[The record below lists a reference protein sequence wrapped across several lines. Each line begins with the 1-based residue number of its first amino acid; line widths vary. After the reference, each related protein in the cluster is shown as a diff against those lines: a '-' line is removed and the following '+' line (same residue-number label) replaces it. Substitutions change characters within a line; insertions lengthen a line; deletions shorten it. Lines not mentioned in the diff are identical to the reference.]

1 MTTAPAQAATITG
14 LVADL
19 KAEGHA
25 LVSAMPRSGEHLL
38 LRVRRADG
46 AEVAGQWFVS
56 AARAAHVAAATRRS
70 SREADP
76 DVASAV
82 HLVGAHTVLQPG
94 GADRRLTGLGRLAAD
109 PALELVAHRPE
120 RRAVVRHR
128 SGASYTKVVR
138 PDRLARVVDPLRHVA
153 ATSGPRVAEVLASDP
168 ARGTVRLAAL
178 PGRPLHDLGDSSGP
192 ATLAAVGAA
201 VRRLHRTPVFADA
214 DLHGPAAELGTV
226 RRWHDLAASYDV
238 WPLPA
243 ADTARLLAR
252 AEALLSGVSG
262 PEVLLHRDL
271 HDKQILVDGDSVGL
285 LDLDLAAAG
294 HAALD
299 LANLLVHLELRA
311 RQGLLPAGRLGA
323 LADALLE
330 GYDADPAVR
339 AGLPAYALATRLR
352 LVGVYA
358 FRPSGAAAATALL
371 MDPLLADLTG

>member
-1 MTTAPAQAATITG
+1 MTTVPAPAATLSG

-19 KAEGHA
+19 GAEGHA

-46 AEVAGQWFVS
+46 AEVAGQWFAE
-56 AARAAHVAAATRRS
+56 AARAAHVVAGTRRS
-70 SREADP
+70 SRQDDP
-76 DVASAV
+76 EVASAV
-82 HLVGAHTVLQPG
+82 RLVGAHTVLQPG
-94 GADRRLTGLGRLAAD
+94 GADRRLTGLGGLAAD
-109 PALELVAHRPE
+109 PDLELVAHRPE
-120 RRAVVRHR
+120 RRAVVRQR
-128 SGASYTKVVR
+128 AGAYYTKVVR

-153 ATSGPRVAEVLASDP
+153 ASSGPHVAEVLASDP
-168 ARGTVRLAAL
+168 ARGTVTLAAL

-192 ATLAAVGAA
+192 PTLASVGVAVH
-201 VRRLHRTPVFADA
+201 RLHATSVFADA
-214 DLHGPAAELGTV
+214 DLHDPAAELGTV
-226 RRWHDLAASYDV
+226 RRWHDLAASYGV

-252 AEALLSGVSG
+252 ADELLSGVSG
-262 PEVLLHRDL
+262 QEVLLHRDL

-311 RQGLLPAGRLGA
+311 RQGLLPADRLPA

-330 GYDADPAVR
+330 GYDADPTVR

-358 FRPSGAAAATALL
+358 FRPAGAAAATALL
-371 MDPLLADLTG
+371 TDPLLADLAE